1 MHIISDSYVLMDAG
15 SNPKDVLQMAV
26 DLSSS
31 YQEFDARKAVACI
44 RREYLAL
51 SFKGGKGVPFDRRVQ
66 VAIPQLKKGT
76 MKPHKWR
83 PFDNKEGLLHA
94 LNTVTYRGEQ
104 NVYKRSVCL
113 SFSAPNTS
121 RQILSPQKGASAS
134 PRLTAPR
141 TFTNEQRQA
150 LVLAEQDMECR

>member
-1 MHIISDSYVLMDAG
+1 MDAG

-31 YQEFDARKAVACI
+31 YQEFDARKAVSCI
-44 RREYLAL
+44 RREYLAIV
-51 SFKGGKGVPFDRRVQ
+51 FKMGKNVPFDRRIQ

-76 MKPHKWR
+76 TRPHKWR

-104 NVYKRSVCL
+104 NVYQSEKLLCMQNRTW
-113 SFSAPNTS
+113 SAGRTS
-121 RQILSPQKGASAS
+121 NLEDYDGRAAKSSTKNMQ
-134 PRLTAPR
+134 
-141 TFTNEQRQA
+141 
-150 LVLAEQDMECR
+150 LVWAKPESKFLQEKMRK